1 MCIRDSGQVMTL
13 VGVREL
19 GKLLWSEAITLC
31 CNAIQVTASGA
42 QTEHMS
48 DDSFVFA
55 RTLESASSLLA
66 LTFRTGIVALETL
79 NLATL
84 GAHAVGLGEHASQL
98 EIGLG
103 IACRCLAQ
111 GHTLVALV
119 CFEQRV
125 DLAGDVLAKCPRAG
139 AFAGREYQLGKISPP
154 LEDLAT
160 AVSQLLVGDAET
172 GAPPCP
178 VEALLTVPG

>member
-1 MCIRDSGQVMTL
+1 MAL
-13 VGVREL
+13 VGLREL
-19 GKLLWSEAITLC
+19 GKLLWSEAIALC

-55 RTLESASSLLA
+55 RTLKGSCSLLA
-66 LTFRTGIVALETL
+66 LTFCTGIVDLETR
-79 NLATL
+79 NLAAL
-84 GAHAVGLGEHASQL
+84 GTHDVGLGEHASQL
-98 EIGLG
+98 GIGVG
-103 IACRCLAQ
+103 IACRGLAQ
-111 GHTLVALV
+111 GHILVALV
-119 CFEQRV
+119 RLEQRV
-125 DLAGDVLAKCPRAG
+125 HLPGDVLAKCPRAG

-172 GAPPCP
+172 GAPP
-178 VEALLTVPG
+178 

>member
-1 MCIRDSGQVMTL
+1 MTL
-13 VGVREL
+13 VGLREL
-19 GKLLWSEAITLC
+19 GKLLWSEAIALC
-31 CNAIQVTASGA
+31 CNAIQVTARGA

-55 RTLESASSLLA
+55 RTLESACSLLA
-66 LTFRTGIVALETL
+66 LTFGTGIVGIETL

-98 EIGLG
+98 GLG
-103 IACRCLAQ
+103 VGIARGGLAQ
-111 GHTLVALV
+111 GHALVALV
-119 CFEQRV
+119 RFEQRV
-125 DLAGDVLAKCPRAG
+125 HLPGDVLAKCPRAG

-172 GAPPCP
+172 GAPP
-178 VEALLTVPG
+178 

>member
-1 MCIRDSGQVMTL
+1 MTL
-13 VGVREL
+13 VGLREL
-19 GKLLWSEAITLC
+19 GQLLWSQVITLC
-31 CNAIQVTASGA
+31 CNAIQVTAGGA

-66 LTFRTGIVALETL
+66 LAFRTGIVDIEPLY
-79 NLATL
+79 LATL
-84 GAHAVGLGEHASQL
+84 GTHAVGLGEHASQL
-98 EIGLG
+98 ELGFG
-103 IACRCLAQ
+103 IACRGLAQ

-119 CFEQRV
+119 RFEQRV
-125 DLAGDVLAKCPRAG
+125 HLRGDVLTKCPRAG

-160 AVSQLLVGDAET
+160 AVSQLLVGDADSASPT
-172 GAPPCP
+172 S
-178 VEALLTVPG
+178 

>member
-1 MCIRDSGQVMTL
+1 MTL
-13 VGVREL
+13 VGLREL
-19 GKLLWSEAITLC
+19 GQLIWSEAITLC
-31 CNAIQVTASGA
+31 CNAIQVTPGGA

-66 LTFRTGIVALETL
+66 LTFRTGIVDLETL
-79 NLATL
+79 HLATL
-84 GAHAVGLGEHASQL
+84 GAHAVGLGEHATQL
-98 EIGLG
+98 GIGVC
-103 IACRCLAQ
+103 IACRGLTQ

-125 DLAGDVLAKCPRAG
+125 HLPGDVLAKCARAG

-160 AVSQLLVGDAET
+160 AVSQLLVGDPET
-172 GAPPCP
+172 GAPP
-178 VEALLTVPG
+178 